1 MEFEYPLIL
10 VAKKEFLESFQNG
23 YLYLVN
29 SLHYQQMENEDPNR
43 GDKYDGAIMV
53 CDDSGVV
60 MIPKDKIDEKLIT
73 KLEFIEYHLAKQVSI
88 ALGAQELCEDCER
101 SVLAQRA
108 EEIVS
113 GILAGEN
120 L

>member
-43 GDKYDGAIMV
+43 
-53 CDDSGVV
+53 
-60 MIPKDKIDEKLIT
+60 
-73 KLEFIEYHLAKQVSI
+73 
-88 ALGAQELCEDCER
+88 R
-101 SVLAQRA
+101 R
-108 EEIVS
+108 
-113 GILAGEN
+113 
-120 L
+120 

>member
-43 GDKYDGAIMV
+43 GDKYDGAIK
-53 CDDSGVV
+53 CSYNAASY
-60 MIPKDKIDEKLIT
+60 ILPIIKLTTINFAIS
-73 KLEFIEYHLAKQVSI
+73 EN
-88 ALGAQELCEDCER
+88 EDISSSEPTW
-101 SVLAQRA
+101 
-108 EEIVS
+108 
-113 GILAGEN
+113 
-120 L
+120 